1 MNGII
6 SSGIRLPL
14 TPQHFSILPPTS
26 VRDVSTDR
34 GVSLIYCFEFI
45 GSLYVNWR

>member
-6 SSGIRLPL
+6 SSGIGLPL
-14 TPQHFSILPPTS
+14 TRQHFSVLPPTN
-26 VRDVSTDR
+26 VRDVSADR

-45 GSLYVNWR
+45 GSLYANWR